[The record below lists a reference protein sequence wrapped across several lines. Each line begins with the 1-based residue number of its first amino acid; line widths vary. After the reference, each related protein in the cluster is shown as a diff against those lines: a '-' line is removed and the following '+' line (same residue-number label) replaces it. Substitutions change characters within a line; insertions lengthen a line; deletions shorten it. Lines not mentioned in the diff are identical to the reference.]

1 MSTLPQIETRGAW
14 LRWAHVLA
22 WATIGWNIVEGLVA
36 MGFGVSD
43 ESIALFGFGVDSW
56 IEVGSA
62 VVVLWRLQGEAGLEG
77 TRTRE
82 RERRATQGIG
92 VLMGLL
98 GVGMAIGGLA
108 AVVSGSHPA
117 TTVPGV
123 VVAVL
128 SLLFMAFLWRAKVR
142 TADELGSRTV
152 KADAA
157 CSRACMQLS
166 VVLLAGSALYA
177 VAPALWWA
185 DGVAAIGLGFLVGRE
200 GVEGWREAQKP
211 DFDGGCCG
219 GCEHDG

>member
-1 MSTLPQIETRGAW
+1 MSSIPDVGPREAW
-14 LRWAHVLA
+14 LRQATTLA
-22 WATIGWNIVEGLVA
+22 WITIGWNVLEGLVA
-36 MGFGVSD
+36 MGFGVAE
-43 ESIALFGFGVDSW
+43 ESVALFGFGVDSW

-62 VVVLWRLQGEAGLEG
+62 VVVLWRLAGERGAVRALD
-77 TRTRE
+77 

-98 GVGMAIGGLA
+98 GVGIAAGGAQAIASGG
-108 AVVSGSHPA
+108 HPA

-123 VVAVL
+123 VVAAL

-142 TADELGSRTV
+142 VADGLGSRAM

-177 VAPALWWA
+177 VAPAMWWA
-185 DGVAAIGLGFLVGRE
+185 DGVAAIALGFLVGRE
-200 GVEGWREAQKP
+200 GVENWREARKP
-211 DFDGGCCG
+211 QFEGGCCS
-219 GCEHDG
+219 GCHAD